1 MPRRVVDAAGSFYS
15 SEMPMAT
22 FEILHPIILIF
33 RLHHRLLAAVCLA
46 IAVLM
51 SACADESPLLDV
63 PSQMT
68 EAPAPG
74 YELAVDS
81 ARTAARKLVRMDH
94 LPGVSVAVG
103 RGSKLVYA
111 EAFGWAD
118 LSNEV
123 LATPRT
129 LYPVGSISKSM
140 TATAAGLL
148 RERDRLDFD
157 VPIQKY
163 LPDFPEKRWPITTG
177 QLMGH
182 IAGVVRSGGM
192 AEALRRARCD
202 NARAAAADVVKDTLI
217 FEPGTRWQ
225 YSNFGYQLV
234 GAVVEAAAGEP
245 YLAFMDREVFTPA
258 GMEQTVPDL
267 GNEAGEAV
275 KYDRASF
282 GTLRRGQEID
292 MSCPMAAGG
301 FLSTPTEL
309 VRFGFAMLN
318 RTILDSA
325 TVELFWTPQRLKSGA
340 PTTYGYGWQIRN
352 VSLGGKDE
360 GPNTRLIS
368 HGGAVLGG
376 QAALMILPDLDLV
389 VAVMMNGTGDPSGLA
404 TDIARFFRR

>member
-1 MPRRVVDAAGSFYS
+1 
-15 SEMPMAT
+15 MPM
-22 FEILHPIILIF
+22 LIF
-33 RLHHRLLAAVCLA
+33 HTHSRLLTAACLA
-46 IAVLM
+46 GAGLL
-51 SACADESPLLDV
+51 SACAKDSPLFEV

-68 EAPAPG
+68 EAPASG
-74 YELAVDS
+74 YEMALDS
-81 ARTAARKLVRMDH
+81 ARLAARKLVRDDN

-103 RGSKLVYA
+103 HGSKLVYA
-111 EAFGWAD
+111 EAFGWSD
-118 LSNEV
+118 LSSEV
-123 LATPRT
+123 LATPQT

-148 RERDRLDFD
+148 RERGRLDFD

-192 AEALRRARCD
+192 AETLRRTRCD
-202 NARAAAADVVKDTLI
+202 NARAAAADVVEDTLI

-245 YLAFMDREVFTPA
+245 YLTFMDREVFTPA
-258 GMEQTVPDL
+258 GMELTVPDL
-267 GNEAGEAV
+267 GNEAGEVV
-275 KYDRASF
+275 KYDRAAF
-282 GTLRRGQEID
+282 GTLRRGHDLD

-318 RTILDSA
+318 RTVLDSA
-325 TVELFWTPQRLKSGA
+325 TVDLFWTPQRLKSGA
-340 PTTYGYGWQIRN
+340 PTTYGYGWSIRN

-368 HGGAVLGG
+368 HGGAVIGG
-376 QAALMILPDLDLV
+376 QASLLILPDEDLV
-389 VAVMMNGTGDPSGLA
+389 VAVMINGSGEVSGLSM
-404 TDIARFFRR
+404 DIARFFRDTIRRRQCAPAERCTSRS